1 MILGETLLPGRV
13 ARGEAHVY
21 TLYYTDL
28 EVSAP
33 DGALLFADRIALEPA
48 AASPRSPGRLGG
60 YDVLATLY
68 VVSRQPPPRELAAAL
83 GDALAARDAVLAGV
97 SELPNGCGVAVRVLS
112 ASSLEVKNAVQ
123 LAWNTARLMLIGVPA
138 PDLRKG

>member
-13 ARGEAHVY
+13 ARGEAHDY
-21 TLYYTDL
+21 TIYYTDL

-48 AASPRSPGRLGG
+48 AATPRSPGRLGP

-68 VVSRQPPPRELAAAL
+68 VVTRQRPPHDLAAAL
-83 GDALAARDAVLAGV
+83 HDGLAAQDAVLVGV
-97 SELPNGCGVAVRVLS
+97 SELPNGCGVAARLLGRT
-112 ASSLEVKNAVQ
+112 SLEVKNAVH